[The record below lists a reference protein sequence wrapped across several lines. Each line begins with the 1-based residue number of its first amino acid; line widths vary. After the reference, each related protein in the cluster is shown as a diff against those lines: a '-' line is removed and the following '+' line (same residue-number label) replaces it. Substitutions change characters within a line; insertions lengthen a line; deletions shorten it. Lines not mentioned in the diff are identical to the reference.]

1 MFYRSLQINLKLH
14 ICSDL
19 KVAKLKIS
27 RRKGCP
33 FFIHGNFT
41 KWHLQLSHTYLI
53 LRSRILPNSLS
64 HKHSPWNHLNFIKV
78 NHLCHVMR
86 SSVNR
91 RSGTLVGALW
101 FPCRRCSSLR
111 FCCQSFV
118 WRSDSVKD
126 AAQFV
131 LLHLSRQLCRQRGVA
146 MAAGASSAYGTF
158 RTENAA
164 VPSLTIRG
172 QCRVWPSPGMVA
184 SSCLLVSDL
193 N

>member
-1 MFYRSLQINLKLH
+1 MGILLTGIYK
-14 ICSDL
+14 
-19 KVAKLKIS
+19 
-27 RRKGCP
+27 CP
-33 FFIHGNFT
+33 I
-41 KWHLQLSHTYLI
+41 LI
-53 LRSRILPNSLS
+53 LYRVQDYCQIQFP
-64 HKHSPWNHLNFIKV
+64 HKHSPWNHLNLWITFVKQW
-78 NHLCHVMR
+78 NDELYVMR

-101 FPCRRCSSLR
+101 IPCRRCSSLS

-118 WRSDSVKD
+118 WRCDSVKA

-131 LLHLSRQLCRQRGVA
+131 LLHVSRQLCRQRGVA
-146 MAAGASSAYGTF
+146 MAAGAASAYGTF

-172 QCRVWPSPGMVA
+172 RCRVWPSPGMVA